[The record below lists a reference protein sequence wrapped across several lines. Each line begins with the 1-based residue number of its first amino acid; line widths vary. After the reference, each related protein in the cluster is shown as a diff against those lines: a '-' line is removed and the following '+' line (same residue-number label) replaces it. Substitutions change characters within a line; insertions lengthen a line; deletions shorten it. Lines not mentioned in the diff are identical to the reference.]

1 MVKPVPPREPGKG
14 TRRHR
19 APTLRDIAR
28 EARVSKS
35 TVSRVLNSSPDVS
48 DEARTRT
55 VAAMEQLGY
64 HINHAARSLRTA
76 RTSQVGL
83 LVPQINNEVFGEI
96 AERLEELLA
105 TEGISLAITSSGW
118 DVNSELRALDALE
131 ARGVDV
137 MVIALVDERD
147 RRIAERLQRF
157 GPPLVMLDRQVRGVR
172 GDAVFTD
179 HRIGIG
185 QCIEHLAGLGHTAIA
200 ITTGT
205 DNTRPGREQF
215 AAYRDAMARVGL
227 AQREELVVRSD
238 IYTRDSGRHAAET
251 LLANGATAMIA
262 CATVAPIA
270 GALEYLGE
278 KRVRIPNDVSFVEYT
293 DSELAQIHAPKL
305 SVILRPVADIGRAA
319 GRLTLSRMA
328 NPDLPARVEM
338 VTTQFLDRQS
348 TAGPSRAR
356 NT

>member
-1 MVKPVPPREPGKG
+1 MAKRPEPEAPGKG
-14 TRRHR
+14 TRRRR

-28 EARVSKS
+28 EAQVSKS
-35 TVSRVLNSSPDVS
+35 TVSRVLNASPDVS
-48 DEARTRT
+48 DEARART
-55 VAAMEQLGY
+55 AAAMEHLGY

-131 ARGVDV
+131 GRGVDV
-137 MVIALVDERD
+137 MVVALTDDRD
-147 RRIAERLQRF
+147 RRIVERLQRF
-157 GPPLVMLDRQVRGVR
+157 GPPLVLLDRQVRGVR

-185 QCIEHLAGLGHTAIA
+185 QCVEHLASLGHTAVG

-215 AAYRDAMARVGL
+215 AAYLDAIAKVGFDRRDDL
-227 AQREELVVRSD
+227 IVRSD
-238 IYTRDSGRHAAET
+238 IYTRDSGRHAAEA
-251 LLANGATAMIA
+251 LIAAGATAIIA

-270 GALEYLGE
+270 GALEFLAE
-278 KRVRIPNDVSFVEYT
+278 QRLRIPHDLSFVEYT
-293 DSELAQIHAPKL
+293 DSELAQIHVPKL

-348 TAGPSRAR
+348 VAAPGRSRA
-356 NT
+356 T